1 MTDRPK
7 ASPHDL
13 PLEDNGL
20 GTAAAPADKPSG
32 FQPSV
37 RWPSWHFIFA
47 IPLLIMFG
55 GVMGLY
61 FQPPGLKAFFGVT
74 GLIPGGGTD
83 TPIALAIERVQTQE
97 EVAVISEGDIVAL
110 GRLLPAGK
118 VVAVA
123 LPYGSSDARV
133 QTLDVK
139 VGQTVAAGD
148 VLAVLDNRSKLQNAL
163 NGAQANLQ
171 VSQANLLQ
179 TRETIRASRQE
190 AEAALARAQTTA
202 AQAQAE
208 LSRLTP
214 LLRRGVTTASAIDA
228 ARAKAD
234 EAARDVERNQAT
246 LSRFEAGSGAVQ
258 ADIAVAEANVY
269 AAKVGVERATSDL
282 DHALVRAP
290 INGTVLDIN
299 ARVGERPGA
308 SGLLDLGDT
317 SQMTVEAE
325 VYQTMI
331 GRVAIGDPVS
341 ITAQALGA
349 PLTGRVQAIG
359 LEINR
364 QSITSDDP
372 AANTD
377 ARVVDVII
385 ELDAQSSKRAERF
398 TNLEAVVRIDA
409 GRATVSEGQ

>member
-1 MTDRPK
+1 MTDRPETT
-7 ASPHDL
+7 AQEL
-13 PLEDNGL
+13 PLQDNGI
-20 GTAAAPADKPSG
+20 GAKAMSVQKAGG
-32 FQPSV
+32 F

-47 IPLLIMFG
+47 IPLLMMFG

-61 FQPPGLKAFFGVT
+61 FQPPGLKAFFGLT
-74 GLIPGGGTD
+74 GLTPGGGTD
-83 TPIALAIERVQTQE
+83 TPIAQAIERVQTQQ

-110 GRLLPAGK
+110 GRLLPTGK

-123 LPYGSSDARV
+123 LPYGSGDALV
-133 QTLDVK
+133 QSLNVD
-139 VGQTVAAGD
+139 VGQTVAMGD
-148 VLAVLDNRSKLQNAL
+148 VLAVLDNRDKLQNAL
-163 NGAQANLQ
+163 NAAKANLQ
-171 VSQANLLQ
+171 VSQANLLKTQ
-179 TRETIRASRQE
+179 ETIRASRQE

-208 LSRLTP
+208 LNRLTP

-228 ARAKAD
+228 AQAKAD
-234 EAARDVERNQAT
+234 EAARDVERYRAT
-246 LSRFEAGSGAVQ
+246 LSRYENGSGAVQ
-258 ADIAVAEANVY
+258 ADIAVAEANVF
-269 AAKVGVERATSDL
+269 AAKVEVERAATDL
-282 DHALVRAP
+282 DHAFVRAP
-290 INGTVLDIN
+290 IRGTVLDIN
-299 ARVGERPGA
+299 TRVGERPGT

-331 GRVAIGDPVS
+331 GRVAIGDPVTV
-341 ITAQALGA
+341 TAQALGE
-349 PLTGRVQAIG
+349 PLSGRVQAIG

-377 ARVVDVII
+377 ARVVDVVI
-385 ELDAQSSKRAERF
+385 ELDAASSKRAERF

-409 GRATVSEGQ
+409 GRAAGSAEE

>member
-1 MTDRPK
+1 MSNSPEP
-7 ASPHDL
+7 ASQEL
-13 PLEDNGL
+13 PLPDNGI
-20 GTAAAPADKPSG
+20 GGIGAKAAATAKTG
-32 FQPSV
+32 GV
-37 RWPSWHFIFA
+37 RWPSWHFLFV
-47 IPLLIMFG
+47 IPLFVMFG

-61 FQPPGLKAFFGVT
+61 FQPPGLQAFFGLT
-74 GLIPGGGTD
+74 GLTPGGGTD
-83 TPIALAIERVQTQE
+83 TPIAQAIERVQAQQ

-133 QTLDVK
+133 QSLDVT
-139 VGQTVAAGD
+139 VGQTVAKGD
-148 VLAVLDNRSKLQNAL
+148 ILAVLDNRAKLQNAL
-163 NGAQANLQ
+163 NGAEANLQ

-179 TRETIRASRQE
+179 VQETIRASREE

-208 LSRLTP
+208 LNRLTP
-214 LLRRGVTTASAIDA
+214 LLTRGVTTASAIDA
-228 ARAKAD
+228 AQARAD
-234 EAARDVERNQAT
+234 EAARDVERALAT
-246 LSRFEAGSGAVQ
+246 LSRYEAGSGAVQ

-269 AAKVGVERATSDL
+269 AAKVEVTRARSDL

-290 INGTVLDIN
+290 ISGTVLDIN
-299 ARVGERPGA
+299 ARVGERPGSA
-308 SGLLDLGDT
+308 GLLDLGDT

-331 GRVAIGDPVS
+331 GRVAIGDPVT

-349 PLTGRVQAIG
+349 PLSGRVQAIG

-385 ELDAQSSKRAERF
+385 ELDAPSSQRAERF
-398 TNLEAVVRIDA
+398 TNLEAIVRIDA
-409 GRATVSEGQ
+409 GRASAVGGE